1 MYLITSA
8 PRLQRGVYGLL
19 FLTIKN
25 RNKISLLRLKSLD
38 QLPLVANE
46 GEVVYL
52 LLKCVNLTSFFKCY
66 VILLFLI
73 FGALQSESELN
84 FLN

>member
-25 RNKISLLRLKSLD
+25 RNKISLLRLKTLD

-46 GEVVYL
+46 GEVV
-52 LLKCVNLTSFFKCY
+52 
-66 VILLFLI
+66 
-73 FGALQSESELN
+73 Q
-84 FLN
+84 